1 MAVVSLTCS
10 CLFLY
15 FDGLM
20 TVFFGHRWRLIHLRP
35 RLCTAMTQVRYG
47 VGGEPVTHS
56 LSPMLMALVAEHL
69 HENRSDLNAK
79 IRLETN
85 LERVEVIPATRVE
98 DALAWGYVGSLP
110 GEVPNWEYTGSPISA
125 FRARTIIERVAKK
138 TTAEITTAHESLQPL
153 GEAILPVRN
162 KRIPG
167 SPEERWLSLTSPLK
181 HQLSSAAMKFVDAGK
196 EIDSVNALRWNT
208 REWWVASTDGI
219 GLVHV
224 AQHRGIEIENG
235 AILCLHGGGGA
246 ARSCAEAWAKAGG
259 KLLWSG
265 GRRELAEDGPW
276 ASALLLPGVAV
287 RVAAG
292 TRSGDRAGA
301 AADAG
306 VEEVAEIAV
315 SINFDLFA
323 DHDSEYVGAGLQMRP
338 SYTKTS
344 GTYEERI
351 IRLNAEQLD
360 GRWLLCAQ
368 HLGAWST
375 LWCPGRAED
384 LPSLELLLDRLVFA
398 ESLLAEY

>member
-1 MAVVSLTCS
+1 
-10 CLFLY
+10 
-15 FDGLM
+15 
-20 TVFFGHRWRLIHLRP
+20 
-35 RLCTAMTQVRYG
+35 MTQVRYG

-56 LSPMLMALVAEHL
+56 LSPMLMALVTEHL
-69 HENRSDLNAK
+69 LENRIDTKAK

-98 DALAWGYVGSLP
+98 DALAWGYVGALP
-110 GEVPNWEYTGSPISA
+110 GEVPNWDYTGSPISA

-181 HQLSSAAMKFVDAGK
+181 HQLSSAAMKFVDAAK
-196 EIDSVNALRWNT
+196 DIDSVNALRWNT

-224 AQHRGIEIENG
+224 AQHRGVEIDGG
-235 AILCLHGGGGA
+235 AVLCLHGGGGA

-276 ASALLLPGVAV
+276 ASALLTTGESAKEATET
-287 RVAAG
+287 RTGAEIGAG
-292 TRSGDRAGA
+292 DGSISGGA
-301 AADAG
+301 M
-306 VEEVAEIAV
+306 EIAV
-315 SINFDLFA
+315 SINFDLLP
-323 DHDSEYVGAGLQMRP
+323 DSEGEYVGAGIQLMP
-338 SYTKTS
+338 SYTKSS
-344 GTYEERI
+344 GTYDERI
-351 IRLNAEQLD
+351 AGLTTGKLD

-368 HLGAWST
+368 HLAAWST